1 MVLNTLTMQDKMC
14 VIIYGNFK
22 IKLRDIRVV
31 ERSDGYNLLSMDF
44 FSEVIINGKSTNSF
58 EIF

>member
-1 MVLNTLTMQDKMC
+1 MC